1 MAKSLLLNGN
11 LGYKVMCT
19 VFSLPETIV
28 PFEKTSSVVL
38 SLSIP
43 NVSDIPPVIK
53 IPFSIVVEALRYLEM
68 LKIEKN

>member
-1 MAKSLLLNGN
+1 MSKSLLLNGN

-38 SLSIP
+38 SLP
-43 NVSDIPPVIK
+43 NVSVIPPVIK